1 MDESKHGQESKH
13 EQDESKLVQQ
23 AIRGDNRALA
33 ELLRQN
39 YAFLHQYALK
49 LTMDRSRAEDV
60 AQETALKAIEHIAT
74 FKGTSKF
81 STWLISIASR
91 LVIDKA
97 RRKKRERSWLQEEK
111 RYSRSFRFETMS
123 RLGEWPDALE
133 ALAELPEHHRVP
145 ILLKYYY
152 GYSQEEISGMLKVPS
167 GTIKSRLHEGM
178 KRLRKELGGHDG

>member
-1 MDESKHGQESKH
+1 MDESKHGPN
-13 EQDESKLVQQ
+13 ESKLVQQ
-23 AIRGDNRALA
+23 AVLGDNRSLA

-39 YAFLHQYALK
+39 YGFLYQYALK
-49 LTMDRSRAEDV
+49 LTMDRSRAEDI
-60 AQETALKAIEHIAT
+60 AQETALKAIEHIAA

-81 STWLISIASR
+81 STWLISVASR

-97 RRKKRERSWLQEEK
+97 RRNKRELGWLKEEK
-111 RYSRSFRFETMS
+111 RYTNAFRFETMS
-123 RLGEWPDALE
+123 RMGEWPDALE

-152 GYSQEEISGMLKVPS
+152 GYSQEEISEMLKVPA

-178 KRLRKELGGHDG
+178 KRLRKELRGHDG